1 MGSVI
6 YFSPNTIQ
14 FTYQK
19 EFSQEKDYCFSNEV
33 ENNHLV
39 PEISFSEKYVSGFL
53 NILSLISTGDI
64 IYFTLPNEFSSTCT
78 AQFLYDLIAAC
89 NYNIPSCIIF
99 DRTRCSY
106 ENGAGYETVAFCD
119 DLEQLFENT
128 NLPFLSLS
136 ATSQE
141 GSGFKISESSKSNS
155 FHFKEL
161 EANLFV
167 LKSLS
172 NKIFDLK
179 KSATDSKHV
188 ANNNS
193 LHEKIKSNHKYHY
206 TLN

>member
-1 MGSVI
+1 MGNVV

-19 EFSQEKDYCFSNEV
+19 EFLQEKDFCFFNEV
-33 ENNHLV
+33 ENNHFV

-53 NILSLISTGDI
+53 NILSLISAGDI
-64 IYFTLPNEFSSTCT
+64 IYFTVPTEFSNTCT
-78 AQFLYDLIAAC
+78 IQFLYDLIAAC
-89 NYNIPSCIIF
+89 AYNIPSCIIF
-99 DRTRCSY
+99 DRTRCSH
-106 ENGAGYETVAFCD
+106 ENGVGYETVAFCD

-136 ATSQE
+136 ATSQV
-141 GSGFKISESSKSNS
+141 GSGFKISESSKPNS
-155 FHFKEL
+155 FLFSEL

-179 KSATDSKHV
+179 NSATDSKHV
-188 ANNNS
+188 AINNS